1 MINILAISWPWDSHD
16 TLVLFIAAG
25 GWIFA
30 LIQRYLHRKDKQR
43 DYRQNRK
50 QQMVEKVVAHVNRY
64 GELSALYNFLARM
77 SSHLV
82 KDEAGQFV
90 KDADGKYVKHVNMLE
105 PEPRFEKAME
115 DLQQSDIKSAI
126 AQKIVEIRLKSSEVF
141 DILTVLDQTG
151 YLKKELVE
159 LHYKSTRGIEF
170 WIEHK
175 DFKLYCDSLREAK
188 EARQLLRQKIEKY
201 LK

>member
-1 MINILAISWPWDSHD
+1 MINILVISCTWDSGH
-16 TLVLFIAAG
+16 TLVLIIAAG

-30 LIQRYLHRKDKQR
+30 LVQRHLHRKDKQR
-43 DYRQNRK
+43 DTRQNRR
-50 QQMVEKVVAHVNRY
+50 QQMVDKVIAHVNRY
-64 GELSALYNFLARM
+64 GELCALYNFLARM

-90 KDADGKYVKHVNMLE
+90 KDADGKYVKQVSMLE

-115 DLQQSDIKSAI
+115 DLHQSDIKSAI
-126 AQKIVEIRLKSSEVF
+126 AQKIVEIKLKSSEIF

-151 YLKKELVE
+151 SIKKELGE
-159 LHYKSTRGIEF
+159 LHYKAIRGIEF

-188 EARQLLRQKIEKY
+188 EARQSLRQKLEEY